1 MSLTDA
7 QIQFAADFLTLVVS
21 AALLAVA
28 LLRPPS
34 RARRPVATL
43 LRVIAAA
50 GLLTVGAMAFL
61 HGSLLVTG
69 HSVKALG
76 AARLA
81 GAAVLLPVLPAWW
94 AGRRLGSTSV
104 ALALLAWVAAGVVEL
119 AASPARVT
127 PGFYVDGLLTGGAVV
142 LAVALITLSRDS
154 IAIRVAASGA
164 TTLFVVVLVL
174 SLALAAAIS
183 SSVQKSEVNRLTDR
197 TQVELGQL
205 YVAGSDAGRA
215 VAFVGA
221 DLNEFFQPQPGRT
234 DAIQAAVDGV
244 PSDEAAADTA
254 IASRIQNL
262 LDVSFAQS
270 PELGING
277 SIAYLDPTGH
287 VIYPPASQ
295 VKKDRG
301 LTPTVAQV
309 LASEAAM
316 KVSCAAGKG
325 GHGVFVVS
333 GQVWVAASYPECSS
347 GTYDGTVVTALPL
360 GTDYLTIRA
369 TTNSSMPI
377 TVALVYGSRVTAS
390 RGMPLPPEAA
400 TFARRSEGAAG
411 HAFTSVLNDNF
422 VSSAA
427 LQVPSGQ
434 PRISLVLSAPA
445 TAVLTSRTNLYRT
458 LFLVALG
465 GTVLAL
471 GLAIFTGD
479 RITFRLRRLT
489 TTASRIQAGNTG
501 VRAGISG
508 SDEVAVLGSAFD
520 AMIDSVAAQES
531 ALRAAADDET
541 RLRNRI
547 QAVVAGMTDALVA
560 VDAEGRITDFNRAAT
575 ELTGVSVDN
584 ALGRPVERI
593 VRIVSDDGRQLDHR
607 ELDPSRTPWAALG
620 DLRQRDGTRVPV
632 AASAGALKGPAEELV
647 GSVLVIRDLRREHEV
662 EQMKTEFLSRIG
674 HELRTPLAGIM
685 GYAEI
690 LMRKEVTPDRARLW
704 HDEILRSARRLL
716 RIVEMLEFF
725 ASSGAGRITY
735 RHEPLDLGAII
746 NGVTSSWAVRV
757 PDGFEIR
764 RRVARGIPTVEGDRR
779 WITMAVD
786 ELIDN
791 AVKFSPDGGR
801 ILVSARPG
809 RPSPNGSARRRETVE
824 ISVQDRGMGLTRDQ
838 LDVIFTDFAQADG
851 SDTRRFGGLGLGLA
865 VARRV
870 VEGHGGSIS
879 CESVGGRGATFTIR
893 LPVGKRRVDEGNGAG

>member
-34 RARRPVATL
+34 RVRSRTATL
-43 LRVIAAA
+43 LRVVAAA

-69 HSVKALG
+69 HSVKTLG

-81 GAAVLLPVLPAWW
+81 GGAVLLPVLPAWW
-94 AGRRLGSTSV
+94 AGRRLGSAAVT
-104 ALALLAWVAAGVVEL
+104 LALLAWVAAGVVEL

-197 TQVELGQL
+197 THVELSLL
-205 YVAGSDAGRA
+205 YVAGSDVVRS
-215 VAFVGA
+215 VAFVGT
-221 DLNEFFQPQPGRT
+221 DLNTFFQQSHPN
-234 DAIQAAVDGV
+234 AIQAAVDGV
-244 PSDEAAADTA
+244 PSDQSAAAAA
-254 IASRIQNL
+254 IGDRINNL
-262 LDVSFAQS
+262 LDVYVALS
-270 PELGING
+270 PDLGIDG
-277 SIAYLDPTGH
+277 SIAYLDPSGH
-287 VIYPPASQ
+287 AIYPSATE
-295 VKKDRG
+295 VAKDRG
-301 LTPTVAQV
+301 LTPTIAQALAAEVA
-309 LASEAAM
+309 M
-316 KVSCAAGKG
+316 RVSCVTGQG
-325 GHGVFVVS
+325 GGGVFVVS
-333 GQVWVAASYPECSS
+333 GQVWVAASYPECS
-347 GTYDGTVVTALPL
+347 TTTHYGTVITALPISSS
-360 GTDYLTIRA
+360 YLTRRA
-369 TTNSSMPI
+369 TSNSSMPL
-377 TVALVYGSRVTAS
+377 TVALVYDGKVDASHGTA
-390 RGMPLPPEAA
+390 LPPEAVA
-400 TFARRSEGAAG
+400 FARRSDGAAG

-422 VSSAA
+422 VSSTV
-427 LQVPSGQ
+427 LQPSTGQ

-445 TAVLTSRTNLYRT
+445 TAVLSSRTNLYRT

-489 TTASRIQAGNTG
+489 TAASRIQAGNTG
-501 VRAGISG
+501 VRAGITG
-508 SDEVAVLGSAFD
+508 NDEVAVLGSAFD
-520 AMIDSVAAQES
+520 SMIDSVAAQES
-531 ALRAAADDET
+531 ALRTAADDET

-560 VDAEGRITDFNRAAT
+560 VDHDGRITDFNRAAA
-575 ELTGVSVDN
+575 ELTGVSVEN
-584 ALGRPVERI
+584 ALGRAVERV
-593 VRIVSDDGRQLDHR
+593 VRIVSDDGRHLDHR
-607 ELDPSRTPWAALG
+607 ELDPSRTPWAVLG

-632 AASAGALKGPAEELV
+632 AASAGALRGPAEELV
-647 GSVLVIRDLRREHEV
+647 GSVLVIRDLRREQEV

-690 LMRKEVTPDRARLW
+690 LMRKEVTPDRARQW

-746 NGVTSSWAVRV
+746 NGVTSSWAARV
-757 PDGFEIR
+757 PDGFDIR

-809 RPSPNGSARRRETVE
+809 RPSSNGSTRRRETVE

-879 CESVGGRGATFTIR
+879 CQSAGGRGATFTIR
-893 LPVGKRRVDEGNGAG
+893 LPVGKRRAEGGNGAG